1 MTLVASLPFL
11 PRGWPL
17 AAWSAIG
24 RSANAMEID
33 A

>member
-1 MTLVASLPFL
+1 MTLAASLPFL
-11 PRGWPL
+11 PREWP
-17 AAWSAIG
+17 AWSAIG